1 MKQPLTPQWHLG
13 PQDITADSIINT
25 SIMYIRIKASKT
37 DPFRLGVTIAVGKT
51 TDQVCA
57 IKAMLPN
64 LVIRGPCETSLFWFT
79 SGSFLSLQRFVDEV
93 RRVLSAAGIN
103 AALYS
108 GHSFCIGAFCPYII
122 SVCSFHT
129 RFNAC
134 NNIIIP
140 GHNLPEW
147 LWGGR

>member
-1 MKQPLTPQWHLG
+1 M
-13 PQDITADSIINT
+13 
-25 SIMYIRIKASKT
+25 
-37 DPFRLGVTIAVGKT
+37 
-51 TDQVCA
+51 DQVCA

-64 LVIRGPCETSLFWFT
+64 LVIRGPREASLFQFT